1 MRLTKWTLSTL
12 IIDRLSALV
21 ESIVKFIESFYIYI
35 ERYSVI
41 NYNLDILL
49 DDGLFKRYT
58 LYYVL
63 FY

>member
-1 MRLTKWTLSTL
+1 M
-12 IIDRLSALV
+12 LV

-35 ERYSVI
+35 EKYSVL

-49 DDGLFKRYT
+49 HDGLFKRYA
-58 LYYVL
+58 LCYVL

>member
-49 DDGLFKRYT
+49 DDGIFKRYT

>member
-1 MRLTKWTLSTL
+1 MRLTKWTLSTF
-12 IIDRLSALV
+12 IIDRLSTLV
-21 ESIVKFIESFYIYI
+21 DSIVKFIESFYIYI

-49 DDGLFKRYT
+49 DDGLFKRYA
-58 LYYVL
+58 LYYLL